1 MAHERNLTPAQAAAL
16 LGVSGSTLRRW
27 SDDYADRLSEAASP
41 GAGRKRTYTPDDLAV
56 LQRAAALLKAGK
68 PPAEV
73 GALLGVVPESL
84 APTGSALVTLPKI
97 AGDLSQAIEVIGR
110 LQQLAQAQAAEVDR
124 LRAEH
129 ERQAQAL
136 ADIQRQQAEQAQA
149 QAAEIEQLKAQQAHA
164 QQATTQAIQAMISD
178 RAALEMQHAQAL
190 AEIERRRAEQTQ
202 AQQVATQAEIAA
214 LRDELQALDR
224 RGFWDR
230 LLNRKP
236 KPTGDK

>member
-1 MAHERNLTPAQAAAL
+1 MTHERNLTPAQAAAL

-97 AGDLSQAIEVIGR
+97 AGDLSQAIEVIGH
-110 LQQLAQAQAAEVDR
+110 LKTIAQAQAAEVDR

-129 ERQAQAL
+129 EQHAQAL
-136 ADIQRQQAEQAQA
+136 ADIQRQQAEQAT
-149 QAAEIEQLKAQQAHA
+149 AHA
-164 QQATTQAIQAMISD
+164 AT
-178 RAALEMQHAQAL
+178 R
-190 AEIERRRAEQTQ
+190 
-202 AQQVATQAEIAA
+202 AEIAA